1 MTSTSTPRSVVVT
14 GANKGIGYEA
24 VKQLSQKLPD
34 ATIYLTARTQANGD
48 AAVQKMKQEVSSH
61 DFSNVRVLLLEI
73 VDSESVKQA
82 VASVKEQSGTLDVLL
97 HNSGISNVNGD
108 TSDPQVL
115 NVNVRGAKACIDG
128 FSPILTKNTGKVI
141 VVSSEVGAW
150 QTASLP
156 KQLQSKLLDS
166 QTTSWDTVEAW
177 IQDWVLLKEGKQGVK
192 EPWNPVDPMMNSGYA
207 VSKALLNA
215 YLRNLALGSGSPKL
229 AIVCPGYCAT
239 DLNNNSG
246 PRSAAQGGESV
257 IWPIFNEFEHG
268 HFYQDGKEVPF
279 DYAMP
284 ADFFANHKP
293 PQ

>member
-24 VKQLSQKLPD
+24 VKQLSPKLPN

-73 VDSESVKQA
+73 VDPESVKRA

-97 HNSGISNVNGD
+97 HNSGISGIDGD
-108 TSDPQVL
+108 YGHPEVF
-115 NVNVRGAKACIDG
+115 NVNVRGARATIEA
-128 FSPILTKNTGKVI
+128 FTTILTKGTGKVI

-150 QTASLP
+150 QTAALP
-156 KQLQSKLLDS
+156 KELQSKLLDAPN
-166 QTTSWDTVEAW
+166 TSWDRVDAW
-177 IQDWVLLKEGKQGVK
+177 IEDWLRLKQGKDGVK
-192 EPWNPVDPMMNSGYA
+192 EAWNPVDQLVNSGYS

-215 YLRNLALGSGSPKL
+215 YLRHFALNDSAPKL

-246 PRSAAQGGESV
+246 YRSAAEGGESV

-268 HFYQDGKEVPF
+268 KFYQDGKQKPF
-279 DYAMP
+279 DYAIP
-284 ADFFANHKP
+284 ADFLNNLKP